1 MNAGH
6 LKEQQELFTHTSFQP
21 FILLAFF
28 FFSFLRKHVTCPG
41 LKLLILLPPPPN
53 SWGHRL
59 GLSCLVLVCRV
70 LAEGTLSQ

>member
-28 FFSFLRKHVTCPG
+28 FFLFEKTCY
-41 LKLLILLPPPPN
+41 LPWPQTADAPA
-53 SWGHRL
+53 S
-59 GLSCLVLVCRV
+59 S
-70 LAEGTLSQ
+70 T